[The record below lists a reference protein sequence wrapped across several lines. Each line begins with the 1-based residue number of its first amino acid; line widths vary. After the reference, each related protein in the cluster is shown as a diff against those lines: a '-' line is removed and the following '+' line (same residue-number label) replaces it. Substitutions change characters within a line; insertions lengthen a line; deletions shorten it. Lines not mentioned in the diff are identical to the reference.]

1 MRRNHRCEK
10 ISGMKSA
17 TLAKASKPKPISLK
31 EVEGIGFYEVPN
43 SAPRLSPEEIRT
55 KLDAFYA
62 KHPRRALK
70 KGQKSIAEQVREDRD
85 RR

>member
-1 MRRNHRCEK
+1 
-10 ISGMKSA
+10 MKSA
-17 TLAKASKPKPISLK
+17 TLAKASKPKPIGLK

-43 SAPRLSPEEIRT
+43 SSPRLSPEAIKA

-62 KHPRRALK
+62 KHPRRTLK
-70 KGQKSIAEQVREDRD
+70 KGQQTIVEQLRADRD